1 MKQFNSKIIIA
12 CDFED
17 KSKLFSFLKNFGDKK
32 LFLKLGMQILYKEG
46 LDLISEIKSMGHDVF
61 VDLKI
66 LDIPNTSKNAI
77 TSLLKHNPDL
87 ITVHSLG
94 GRKMLEEVADA
105 VKDSETEIVAVTILT
120 SLNQNEVDELN
131 ISKKIEDEVEDLIQI
146 AKESGIKYIVSSANE
161 SNIVRE
167 KNLFSITP
175 GIRLAGDSN
184 DDQSR
189 VLTPVKAMEAG
200 SNLLVIGRS
209 ITNSSNPLQT
219 YENIEREINERN
231 S

>member
-131 ISKKIEDEVEDLIQI
+131 ISKKIEDEVKDLIQI